1 MTPSSCT
8 VATQSWIVRRPALK
22 AWILARQSHSSR
34 RRFVWDILWSNLSW
48 WISLWMC
55 TATRSNSLYTMYI
68 SMRCLCR
75 LSVYYYLF
83 FVWLISI
90 TFLLSDCWE
99 ALIIFSSELCA
110 RHKGRTE
117 RETLNVL
124 LTSNIHL
131 CWEARKRLNIFNFDI
146 E

>member
-34 RRFVWDILWSNLSW
+34 RRFVWDILWIHLSCW
-48 WISLWMC
+48 FLLWMC
-55 TATRSNSLYTMYI
+55 TATRSNRLYTMYI
-68 SMRCLCR
+68 CMPCLCK
-75 LSVYYYLF
+75 LSVYNYLF
-83 FVWLISI
+83 FMWLMSI

-99 ALIIFSSELCA
+99 ALIISSSELCA
-110 RHKGRTE
+110 RRKGRTE

-131 CWEARKRLNIFNFDI
+131 CWEARKRLNIFNFEI